1 MASFHRDYFDAMYA
15 SDPDPWGFETRWYE
29 ARKYSLTVAS
39 LREPRYS
46 SAFEPGC
53 SVGVL
58 TSLLADRCDRLLATD
73 IVPNTLTHAR
83 KRLAALEHVTFDEA
97 AIPESWPN
105 GTFDLVVLSEI
116 AYYFDAKTLKEV
128 VGRLVGSTSGGATVV
143 AVHWRGDTNYP
154 LTGERTHRII
164 GSNRALLS
172 TAHHLDSEF
181 VLDVWRRLP

>member
-1 MASFHRDYFDAMYA
+1 VSFDRDYFDALYA

-29 ARKYSLTVAS
+29 ARKYALTVAS
-39 LREPRYS
+39 LPEPRYS

-58 TSLLADRCDRLLATD
+58 TSLLAARCDCLLATD
-73 IVPNTLTHAR
+73 IVPAALTRAR
-83 KRLAALEHVTFDEA
+83 KRLAALENVSFDEA

-105 GTFDLVVLSEI
+105 GIFDLVVLSEI
-116 AYYFDAKTLKEV
+116 AYYFDAKRLKEV
-128 VGRLVGSTSGGATVV
+128 VGRVLGSTSGGATVV

-154 LTGERTHRII
+154 LTGERAHRII
-164 GSNRALLS
+164 DSSKALLL

-181 VLDVWRRLP
+181 VLDIWRRLP